1 MNLILLR
8 LTRRYVDRR
17 LLQSLL
23 FVAGIALG
31 VAVGVAIDLANGAA
45 SRAFSLSVESVTGRT
60 THQIAGSSGS
70 VPTALYRTLRAELP
84 GYDAYARRVRRVV
97 WGNLFWA
104 FIYNLLAVGLA
115 VTGRLNPLVAA
126 LAMVVSSLFVIGN
139 SRRLRQG

>member
-70 VPTALYRTLRAELP
+70 VRATGGRNQP
-84 GYDAYARRVRRVV
+84 VRFAR
-97 WGNLFWA
+97 WA
-104 FIYNLLAVGLA
+104 GRWAPSAARSKKRWVG
-115 VTGRLNPLVAA
+115 
-126 LAMVVSSLFVIGN
+126 
-139 SRRLRQG
+139 